1 MRTLF
6 KKYLIASVS
15 IFIVSRAQLGL
26 AVSDNL
32 SSYTY
37 AGLILSILLLI
48 KSFTDTLLFPIH
60 LITLNFSKWL
70 IYLALIYLWSLI
82 TPEVKFLS
90 FNFSGFR
97 IGPLIINPSHIS
109 YWLSVIIMSLILI
122 LTIKFFSWV
131 VK

>member
-70 IYLALIYLWSLI
+70 IPY
-82 TPEVKFLS
+82 
-90 FNFSGFR
+90 
-97 IGPLIINPSHIS
+97 
-109 YWLSVIIMSLILI
+109 
-122 LTIKFFSWV
+122 
-131 VK
+131 